1 MKYSMKNPRQQR
13 TLTMITVIL
22 VVIVGAVSSC
32 LRSGGEDPGYLSFHN
47 EGYLTIRDASGTA
60 ADVYY
65 AAMKEVVF
73 FEEAD
78 FGTADTGA
86 LVEQAYRLG
95 RWNSPQLGS
104 YLSCTRT
111 DVAACVWIRTDQD
124 IYVVN
129 LENGETTQGLYRA
142 ILKARDELKG

>member
-22 VVIVGAVSSC
+22 VVIVGVVSSC
-32 LRSGGEDPGYLSFHN
+32 LRSDGEDPGYLSFHN

-60 ADVYY
+60 AVVYY
-65 AAMKEVVF
+65 TDMKEVAF

-78 FGTADTGA
+78 FGTADTGEI
-86 LVEQAYRLG
+86 VEQTYRLG

-111 DVAACVWIRTDQD
+111 DVAACVRIRTDQD
-124 IYVVN
+124 IYVIN
-129 LENGETTQGLYRA
+129 LESGETTRALYDA
-142 ILKARDELKG
+142 ILKAQNELKG

>member
-13 TLTMITVIL
+13 TFTVITVIL
-22 VVIVGAVSSC
+22 VVIAGVVPSC
-32 LRSGGEDPGYLSFHN
+32 LRSDGEDPGYLSFHN

-65 AAMKEVVF
+65 ADMKEVVF

-78 FGTADTGA
+78 FGTADGGEI
-86 LVEQAYRLG
+86 VEETYRLG

-124 IYVVN
+124 SYVIN
-129 LENGETTQGLYRA
+129 LESGETTQALCRA
-142 ILKARDELKG
+142 IVKAREERKG